1 MNYKSSPWTN
11 EAKVYRS
18 VTCFFIHPTAFF
30 KNKQTKQTKPTTWN
44 NHQIC
49 LFKFSYVGNWLQVW
63 SPEPLGVRKG
73 WIVMCGWGASK
84 WRTQTDFPVRLHRC
98 IYKSYIILYHCISS
112 MQYESTASPGL
123 QGIVYSNI
131 VYATQMSQISYT
143 KYPVDVISLP
153 DILLQTSNS
162 PGPSFTA
169 TSLKPH
175 GLKLF

>member
-1 MNYKSSPWTN
+1 
-11 EAKVYRS
+11 
-18 VTCFFIHPTAFF
+18 
-30 KNKQTKQTKPTTWN
+30 
-44 NHQIC
+44 
-49 LFKFSYVGNWLQVW
+49 
-63 SPEPLGVRKG
+63 
-73 WIVMCGWGASK
+73 
-84 WRTQTDFPVRLHRC
+84 
-98 IYKSYIILYHCISS
+98 